1 MSCELLVVLAIL
13 QIWLCLVRA
22 RGTDMTEGRF
32 LNMIL
37 NRVKLQWTLYIHI
50 NML

>member
-1 MSCELLVVLAIL
+1 
-13 QIWLCLVRA
+13 
-22 RGTDMTEGRF
+22 MTEGRF